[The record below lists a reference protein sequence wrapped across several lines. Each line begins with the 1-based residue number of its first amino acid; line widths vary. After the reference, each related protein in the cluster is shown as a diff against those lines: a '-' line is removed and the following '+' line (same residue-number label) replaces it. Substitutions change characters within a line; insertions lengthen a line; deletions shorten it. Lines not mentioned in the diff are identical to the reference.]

1 MTTRLTELAI
11 QLSVN
16 EQLILGDGEL
26 NYKILLVLSIEG
38 YNLMQ
43 LESVYENVN

>member
-1 MTTRLTELAI
+1 MI
-11 QLSVN
+11 

-26 NYKILLVLSIEG
+26 NYKIVFVLSIEG

-43 LESVYENVN
+43 LESVYVNVNAQFTKSLLT

>member
-1 MTTRLTELAI
+1 MI
-11 QLSVN
+11 

-26 NYKILLVLSIEG
+26 NYKIVFVLSIEG

-43 LESVYENVN
+43 LESVYEYLKVQFPKILLT